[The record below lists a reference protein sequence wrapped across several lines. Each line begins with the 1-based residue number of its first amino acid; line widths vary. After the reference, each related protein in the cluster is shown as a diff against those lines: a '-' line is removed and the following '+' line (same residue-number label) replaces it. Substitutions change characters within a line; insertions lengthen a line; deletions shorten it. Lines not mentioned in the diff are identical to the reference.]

1 MEFDK
6 MIKKIAMIGAA
17 GLLAM
22 SVASAQ
28 NNPPPGNV
36 NPGSMKSGAEQS
48 GAENQPRS
56 RGDQRGTTGAAPGER
71 AAPGAGRNMEK
82 NSSPESTAG
91 GAAGTSKG
99 NNRPQ

>member
-1 MEFDK
+1 MLK
-6 MIKKIAMIGAA
+6 RIAMIGAA

-48 GAENQPRS
+48 GAPNQPRS
-56 RGDQRGTTGAAPGER
+56 RGDRNGTTGAAPSER
-71 AAPGAGRNMEK
+71 GAPGTGQNMQM
-82 NSSPESTAG
+82 NSSPDSTAG
-91 GAAGTSKG
+91 GATGTSKK
-99 NNRPQ
+99 NSAPQ